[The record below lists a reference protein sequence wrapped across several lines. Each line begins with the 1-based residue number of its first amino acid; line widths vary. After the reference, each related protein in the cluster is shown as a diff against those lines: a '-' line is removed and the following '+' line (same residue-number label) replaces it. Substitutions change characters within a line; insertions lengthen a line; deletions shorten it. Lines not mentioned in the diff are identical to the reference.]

1 MSGFFIE
8 LYFLQ
13 NYTNTECQKNSIMS
27 NQILLIDCSDEKG
40 LVYNITKVI
49 YEMGLNIINNQEF
62 VDTNFNH
69 FFMRTVVEGSSLDD
83 AVKERLSGVLPD
95 NASIRLATIKK
106 RPVVIMATK
115 EPHCLG
121 DLLLRNAYR
130 ELPCDVKAVISNHD
144 HLRSL
149 ADSFDIPFHHIST
162 SGCSK
167 EEHEQKVLK
176 CLDDY
181 NPEYIV
187 LAKYMRIFSPGFVS
201 RYPNRIINIHHSFL
215 PAFVG
220 ASPYQQAYE
229 RGVKIIGATSHIV
242 TDKLD
247 EGPILAQ
254 DVVPV
259 NHTFTAD
266 GMAQAGRDIEKN
278 VLAKALKLVLEER
291 VFIFRDKSIVF
302 E

>member
-1 MSGFFIE
+1 
-8 LYFLQ
+8 
-13 NYTNTECQKNSIMS
+13 MS
-27 NQILLIDCSDEKG
+27 NQIVLIDCSDEKG

-49 YEMGLNIINNQEF
+49 YEKGLNIINNQEF
-62 VDTNFNH
+62 VDTNSNH
-69 FFMRTVVEGSSLDD
+69 FFMRTVVEGNSLDETF
-83 AVKERLSGVLPD
+83 KKRLSGVLPE
-95 NASIRLATIKK
+95 NASIRLSTIKK

-121 DLLLRNAYR
+121 DLLLRNAYG

-144 HLRSL
+144 YLRSL
-149 ADSFDIPFHHIST
+149 AESFEMPFHHISAT
-162 SGCSK
+162 GCSR
-167 EEHEQKVLK
+167 EEHEQEVLN
-176 CLDDY
+176 CLSDY

-187 LAKYMRIFSPGFVS
+187 LAKYMRIFSPGFVA

-242 TDKLD
+242 TDNLD

-254 DVVPV
+254 DVIPV
-259 NHTFTAD
+259 NHTYTASE
-266 GMAQAGRDIEKN
+266 MAQAGRDIEKN

-291 VFIFRDKSIVF
+291 VFIFRDKTIVF

>member
-1 MSGFFIE
+1 
-8 LYFLQ
+8 
-13 NYTNTECQKNSIMS
+13 MS
-27 NQILLIDCSDEKG
+27 NQIVLIDCSDEKG

-49 YEMGLNIINNQEF
+49 YEKGLNIINNQEF
-62 VDTNFNH
+62 VDTISNH
-69 FFMRTVVEGSSLDD
+69 FFMRTVVEGNSLDETFE
-83 AVKERLSGVLPD
+83 KKLSGVLPE
-95 NASIRLATIKK
+95 NVSIRLSTIKK

-121 DLLLRNAYR
+121 DLLLRNAYG
-130 ELPCDVKAVISNHD
+130 ELPCDVKAVISNHG

-149 ADSFDIPFHHIST
+149 AESFKIPFHHISAT
-162 SGCSK
+162 GCSR
-167 EEHEQKVLK
+167 EEHEENVLN
-176 CLDDY
+176 CLSDY

-187 LAKYMRIFSPGFVS
+187 LAKYMRIFSPGFVA
-201 RYPNRIINIHHSFL
+201 RYPKRIINIHHSFL

-242 TDKLD
+242 TDNLD

-254 DVVPV
+254 DVIPV
-259 NHTFTAD
+259 NHTYTASE
-266 GMAQAGRDIEKN
+266 MAQAGRDIEKN

-291 VFIFRDKSIVF
+291 VFIFRDKTIVF

>member
-1 MSGFFIE
+1 
-8 LYFLQ
+8 
-13 NYTNTECQKNSIMS
+13 MS
-27 NQILLIDCSDEKG
+27 NQIVLIDCSDEKG

-49 YEMGLNIINNQEF
+49 YEKGLNIINNQEF
-62 VDTNFNH
+62 VDTNSNH
-69 FFMRTVVEGSSLDD
+69 FFMRTVVEGNSLDE
-83 AVKERLSGVLPD
+83 AFKERLYGVLPE
-95 NASIRLATIKK
+95 NASIRLSSIKK

-121 DLLLRNAYR
+121 DLLLRNAYG

-149 ADSFDIPFHHIST
+149 AVSFKIPFHHISAA
-162 SGCSK
+162 GCSR

-176 CLDDY
+176 CLNNY

-187 LAKYMRIFSPGFVS
+187 LAKYMRIFSSGFVDRFPS
-201 RYPNRIINIHHSFL
+201 RIINIHHSFL

-242 TDKLD
+242 TDNLD

-254 DVVPV
+254 DVIPV
-259 NHTFTAD
+259 NHTYTARE
-266 GMAQAGRDIEKN
+266 MAQAGRDIEKN
-278 VLAKALKLVLEER
+278 VLAKALKLVLEDR
-291 VFIFRDKSIVF
+291 VFIFRDKTIVF